1 MFKKILCLDLFFGLL
16 LSMGVQAQTKKEKV
30 EQLLE
35 LTGSKRTMT
44 QVAGTMLNSFKKVYS
59 QVDESVWDKFLK
71 EMNTDELI
79 GMIVPIYDKYYT
91 EEDFE

>member
-1 MFKKILCLDLFFGLL
+1 
-16 LSMGVQAQTKKEKV
+16 MGVQAQTKKEKV

-79 GMIVPIYDKYYT
+79 GMIVPI
-91 EEDFE
+91 

>member
-1 MFKKILCLDLFFGLL
+1 
-16 LSMGVQAQTKKEKV
+16 MGVQAQTKKEKV

>member
-1 MFKKILCLDLFFGLL
+1 
-16 LSMGVQAQTKKEKV
+16 MGVQAQTKKEKV

-79 GMIVPIYDKYYT
+79 GMIVPTYDKYYT

>member
-30 EQLLE
+30 EQLSE

-91 EEDFE
+91 EEDF

>member
-1 MFKKILCLDLFFGLL
+1 
-16 LSMGVQAQTKKEKV
+16 MGVQAQTKKEKV

-35 LTGSKRTMT
+35 LRGSKRTMT

-79 GMIVPIYDKYYT
+79 GMIVPIYDKYYI

>member
-1 MFKKILCLDLFFGLL
+1 
-16 LSMGVQAQTKKEKV
+16 
-30 EQLLE
+30 
-35 LTGSKRTMT
+35 MT

>member
-1 MFKKILCLDLFFGLL
+1 
-16 LSMGVQAQTKKEKV
+16 MGVQAQTKKEKV

-44 QVAGTMLNSFKKVYS
+44 QVAGAMLNSFKKVYS

-71 EMNTDELI
+71 GINTDELI
-79 GMIVPIYDKYYT
+79 GMIVPTYDKYYT

>member
-1 MFKKILCLDLFFGLL
+1 
-16 LSMGVQAQTKKEKV
+16 MGVQAQTKKEKV

-71 EMNTDELI
+71 GMNTDELI
-79 GMIVPIYDKYYT
+79 GMIVPTYDKYYT

>member
-1 MFKKILCLDLFFGLL
+1 
-16 LSMGVQAQTKKEKV
+16 MGVQAQTKKEKV

-44 QVAGTMLNSFKKVYS
+44 QVAGTMLNSFKIVYS

-71 EMNTDELI
+71 GMNTDELI
-79 GMIVPIYDKYYT
+79 GMIVPTYDKYYT
-91 EEDFE
+91 EEDF